1 MVNGKATAWVK
12 VPLCMAV
19 EDFRLPAFG
28 DFVNRIDDNCGEKG
42 QQKIYLLGYPPHFFL
57 LLSNSELFMIK
68 SLNFS

>member
-28 DFVNRIDDNCGEKG
+28 DFVNGIDDNCGEKG
-42 QQKIYLLGYPPHFFL
+42 NQKLTCLEIYPGSFFEQFL
-57 LLSNSELFMIK
+57 IIEAK
-68 SLNFS
+68 RH